1 MPRAKW
7 HAGDMV
13 KIPKFLGKA
22 GREKKAEK
30 GRPVDGG
37 TLFKWNHIGS
47 VAKPMLQMMP
57 SAEVVRVGHGPGK
70 MARTCAVVGNGGGLL
85 ARELGATIDAHDVVI
100 RFNGGPTVG
109 FEKWVGAR
117 TTWRITNTEHFG
129 FQEPR
134 ARATEGGVLQHIT
147 NAPALARLVDYA
159 TKLDRSKHLAPMYM
173 IDPEFHYYALSV
185 FALGAPSNGF
195 YGTLLAGE
203 ICQQVTLFG
212 FQKQWKGQKLK
223 YHYYNDVEPNESQ
236 TARDVVEAARFSQWL
251 HAMNTYAV
259 ACRPNC
265 DDPRIDTRLTAD
277 RVRYAEALSSSP
289 PGL

>member
-1 MPRAKW
+1 
-7 HAGDMV
+7 
-13 KIPKFLGKA
+13 
-22 GREKKAEK
+22 
-30 GRPVDGG
+30 
-37 TLFKWNHIGS
+37 
-47 VAKPMLQMMP
+47 MMP

-195 YGTLLAGE
+195 YGTLLAG
-203 ICQQVTLFG
+203 
-212 FQKQWKGQKLK
+212 
-223 YHYYNDVEPNESQ
+223 
-236 TARDVVEAARFSQWL
+236 
-251 HAMNTYAV
+251 
-259 ACRPNC
+259 
-265 DDPRIDTRLTAD
+265 TRL
-277 RVRYAEALSSSP
+277 RSIPLRRRSSP
-289 PGL
+289 MCA